1 MRHKSVAPKHK
12 QTDAR
17 LRLDETLRLWLVC
30 LILIPVLIT
39 VAWGDIYS
47 DAAYAQFSAARALA
61 RGNAEAVSIHISPL
75 YIGLLALA
83 HRGRLALP
91 SVGAIFSMLGW
102 MLAVIAWFFVGLNI
116 ESRHFAVAAAGLLA
130 LHPLHP
136 QVLGL
141 ETGLVLA
148 ALGGVVLTGMQDL
161 NRPLYVGAMMSTVL
175 FLVALHPLWL
185 LLASPIIV
193 VALLPRRSSRVL
205 SDQHTPT
212 LPKLLLLLI
221 LWAIMILGIGWRG
234 ALRPHL
240 GVALWAVGQL
250 GFAAG
255 FAWLVPDIRWLY
267 NPVANHATFRR
278 GIALVILISLLLL
291 QAIALLNAWRARP
304 VEQLRLYKALA
315 AWLQAHALPD
325 EVVGTHRVGLIGYLA
340 DRTTVAL
347 PLDSA
352 NRGARALLTALDD
365 TRPDYCLAL
374 SGVAWNGVR
383 AQPWFQAR
391 YQMIHREASPYAL
404 PPLMLFRY
412 TPSPFDT
419 GERRSVWRPF
429 YDTEH
434 EVLREQHISAENP
447 SSQSGRDDWHRL
459 ELLDYRLSHRRITPG
474 KPVYLTLYWSP
485 EAAKASGSKG
495 LQMRLKLIARDTR
508 QVWASVVSS
517 LSDDLTTEFW
527 KLEAHLGQETFGER
541 GYLIGR
547 HVLWPP
553 EEIPEGEY
561 DLDIALQYQ
570 NGRPLFV
577 RAMGTTEAKAIEQD
591 KHSEDTV
598 VQDHLILTTLYH
610 PPDISPVPFTPDH
623 TLRVTLGTSEG
634 DDAHHPIA
642 LVGYDAPER
651 AAPGDT
657 IRIALY
663 WHTPQKGG
671 DDGATID
678 GQPISGDYKVFV
690 HILSP
695 EGEMVALEDSKPV
708 YWFYPTNMWK
718 PGEYIR
724 DEHVLALSPD
734 IPRGD
739 YWITV
744 GMYDPESGERL
755 EIRADDITP
764 DQRIKLQRLKIR

>member
-1 MRHKSVAPKHK
+1 
-12 QTDAR
+12 
-17 LRLDETLRLWLVC
+17 
-30 LILIPVLIT
+30 
-39 VAWGDIYS
+39 
-47 DAAYAQFSAARALA
+47 
-61 RGNAEAVSIHISPL
+61 
-75 YIGLLALA
+75 
-83 HRGRLALP
+83 
-91 SVGAIFSMLGW
+91 
-102 MLAVIAWFFVGLNI
+102 MLAVITWFFVGLNI
-116 ESRHFAVAAAGLLA
+116 GSRHFAVAAAGLLA
-130 LHPLHP
+130 LHPLYP
-136 QVLGL
+136 QVFGL

-161 NRPLYVGAMMSTVL
+161 GGCVNRPLTVGALMSTVL
-175 FLVALHPLWL
+175 FLVALHPLWP
-185 LLASPIIV
+185 LLATPVIV
-193 VALLPRRSSRVL
+193 MALLPRRSPRIL
-205 SDQHTPT
+205 SDKNTPT

-255 FAWLVPDIRWLY
+255 FAWLVPDMRWLY
-267 NPVANHATFRR
+267 NPVANRVTFQR

-304 VEQLRLYKALA
+304 VEQLRLYKALT

-325 EVVGTHRVGLIGYLA
+325 EIVGTHRAGLVGYLA
-340 DRTTVAL
+340 DRTTAAL

-365 TRPDYCLAL
+365 ARPDYCLAL
-374 SGVAWNGVR
+374 SDVAWDGVR

-391 YQMIHREASPYAL
+391 YQMIHREASPYAS
-404 PPLMLFRY
+404 PSLMLFRY
-412 TPSPFDT
+412 TPSPFDM
-419 GERRSVWRPF
+419 GERRSVWRSF
-429 YDTEH
+429 YETEH

-447 SSQSGRDDWHRL
+447 SSQLDLDDWHRL

-474 KPVYLTLYWSP
+474 EPVYLTLYWSP
-485 EAAKASGSKG
+485 EAAKASESEGI
-495 LQMRLKLIARDTR
+495 QMHLKLIARDTHR
-508 QVWASVVSS
+508 VWASVVSS
-517 LSDDLTTEFW
+517 LSENLTPEFW
-527 KLEAHLGQETFGER
+527 RLEARLGQETAASLVGER

-570 NGRPLFV
+570 NGRPLFM
-577 RAMGTTEAKAIEQD
+577 RAMGVTEATAANRQD
-591 KHSEDTV
+591 NRLEDTI
-598 VQDHLILTTLYH
+598 VQDHLVLTTLYH

-651 AAPGDT
+651 VAPGDT
-657 IRIALY
+657 VRIALY
-663 WHTPQKGG
+663 WHASQEGKGG
-671 DDGATID
+671 TARAD
-678 GQPISGDYKVFV
+678 GQPIAGDYKVFV
-690 HILSP
+690 HILSSK
-695 EGEMVALEDSKPV
+695 GEMVALEDSKPV
-708 YWFYPTNMWK
+708 YWFYPTNTWK
-718 PGEYIR
+718 SGEYIR

-755 EIRADDITP
+755 EIRAAQDSSDITP
-764 DQRIKLQRLKIR
+764 DQRIMLQRLKIR